1 MLGLKKSIN
10 SLTGETAKMTN
21 KLQRALFL
29 SMAVAIATVSTVA
42 VVPQAQ
48 AQSNFRNNNR
58 PRVDNLIN
66 RLDENSDDFR
76 SALDDALD
84 DRPANG
90 TDREDRINEIA
101 RDFTNAIDRLEDNFD
116 RNRSYSSDATQVL
129 ELGRQLDRVMQRRR
143 WGRDVESRW
152 SEVRQDLSELSTLTN
167 NTSRVRF

>member
-29 SMAVAIATVSTVA
+29 SMAVAIATVGTVA

-48 AQSNFRNNNR
+48 AQSNYRYNR
-58 PRVDNLIN
+58 PRLDTTIN
-66 RLDENSDDFR
+66 RLQENADDFR

-84 DRPANG
+84 ERPANG

-101 RDFTNAIDRLEDNFD
+101 RDFTNAIDRLNDNFD
-116 RNRSYSSDATQVL
+116 RNRSSSSDADQVL
-129 ELGRQLDRVMQRRR
+129 QLGRQLDRVVQRRR
-143 WGRDVESRW
+143 WGRDVENRW